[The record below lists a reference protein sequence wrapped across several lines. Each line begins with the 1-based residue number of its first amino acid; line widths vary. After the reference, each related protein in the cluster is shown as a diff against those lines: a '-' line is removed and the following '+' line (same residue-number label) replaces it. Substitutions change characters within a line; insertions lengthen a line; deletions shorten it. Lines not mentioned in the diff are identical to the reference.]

1 MALFRKNPFTSAI
14 KQYHFYEAFQEYL
27 VDEDGCEEQLQ
38 ALMEK
43 DKTAAQDFNN
53 YLEVWN
59 DFRQAVVEGDWDK
72 ADAVMEKMEAS
83 DLYTREDLKHVLVDL
98 ADKTSN
104 YNCFTMYWKLIEDKD
119 SNSELDEAV
128 NLLLE
133 CLPDCPEAYDQALDF
148 LQQMIDSTSKLREKL
163 TYVERALSI
172 FERPNCKVDIERAA
186 QFIAIAKAIN
196 PKSQSAHKVE
206 MALYRTDMVALGQVR
221 PLVDAGELQQAVDQ
235 LLEKSRDLPR
245 RIITRAITGN
255 WEDAETFYHLGQCL
269 YDTTKDPTDAFY
281 IASAVWHSELRE
293 HEQILQ
299 ESMELGL
306 TAVDQMPDNVPYMA
320 TLLDQLYLVRPFPL
334 PDEVAKEY
342 CEKVLAI
349 DPENEI
355 AIECMKI
362 YEEQKEEA
370 ALEIEGPEEN

>member
-38 ALMEK
+38 ALMSK
-43 DKTAAQDFNN
+43 DQTAARDFSE

-59 DFRQAVVEGDWDK
+59 DFRQAVIEGDWET
-72 ADAVMEKMEAS
+72 ARAVVEKMDAS

-104 YNCFTMYWKLIEDKD
+104 YNCFTMYWELVEDKE
-119 SNSELDEAV
+119 SATEMDEAV

-133 CLPDCPEAYDQALDF
+133 CLPDCPPAYDQALDF
-148 LQQMIDSTSKLREKL
+148 LQKMIDGTSKLREKL
-163 TYVERALSI
+163 TYVERALAI
-172 FERPNCKVDIERAA
+172 FDRPNCKVDIERAA

-196 PKSQSAHKVE
+196 PKSQSAKKAE
-206 MALYRTDMVALGQVR
+206 LALYRTDMVALGQVR
-221 PLVDAGELQQAVDQ
+221 PLIDAADFQPAVDQ

-245 RIITRAITGN
+245 RIVTRAITGN
-255 WEDAETFYHLGQCL
+255 WKDADTFYRLGRCL
-269 YDTTKDPTDAFY
+269 YDTTKDPVDAFY
-281 IASAVWHSELRE
+281 VASAVWHSDLRE
-293 HEQILQ
+293 HDEILQ
-299 ESMELGL
+299 ESMDLGL
-306 TAVDQMPDNVPYMA
+306 EAVDQLPDNVPYMA

-334 PDEVAKEY
+334 SDELAKMY
-342 CEKVLAI
+342 CEKVLAL

-362 YEEQKEEA
+362 YAEQTGEEPLQIESKEE
-370 ALEIEGPEEN
+370 N